1 MAFIRTVSE
10 TEASGKLREL
20 YESNMANRGYVRNSM
35 KAMSLRPEVI
45 DAWQQL
51 LSAIRAPMDTRRYEL
66 VTIAAA
72 AALRCSY

>member
-1 MAFIRTVSE
+1 MAFIRTISE

-35 KAMSLRPEVI
+35 KVMSLRPEVI

>member
-20 YESNMANRGYVRNSM
+20 YAGNVANRGSVRNSM
-35 KAMSLRPEVI
+35 KALSLRPEAI
-45 DAWQQL
+45 DAWQKL
-51 LSAIRAPMDTRRYEL
+51 LSAIRAPMDSRRYEL